1 MNAAPFPADES
12 AGYWRAVPI
21 GTKEKDMEALKQIL
35 RTPKNHVV
43 RLNIPP
49 HVPENA
55 LVEIIVLVGALPLEI
70 QEENAAT
77 SAGEHTP
84 EANISAQT
92 QNFLAFSG
100 TWEDTRPVE
109 DIIRDIYESRT
120 IEREDVIL

>member
-1 MNAAPFPADES
+1 
-12 AGYWRAVPI
+12 
-21 GTKEKDMEALKQIL
+21 MEALKQIL

-77 SAGEHTP
+77 SAGEQMP